1 MSTQSNREQF
11 VKQLETIVD
20 GIKNNLAKVEIKK
33 AEEKITCDQLKD
45 KYIDLV
51 EKKRIYY
58 KTLKDFQEVKN
69 YLFLI
74 IVK

>member
-11 VKQLETIVD
+11 VKQLETIVE
-20 GIKNNLAKVEIKK
+20 GIKNNLAKVEVKK
-33 AEEKITCDQLKD
+33 TEEKATCDQLKD

-58 KTLKDFQEVKN
+58 RTLKDFQEVIILI
-69 YLFLI
+69 LF
-74 IVK
+74 

>member
-33 AEEKITCDQLKD
+33 AEEKTTCDQLKD